1 VNEKKS
7 RENDFIE
14 KLRSYRMK
22 PVEEEISQ
30 EQKREFKSKE
40 RERVII
46 IIVSGV
52 IVLIAISLIMYFW
65 NDILDILL
73 GIFLP

>member
-1 VNEKKS
+1 MNEKKS

-14 KLRSYRMK
+14 KLRNFRMK

-30 EQKREFKSKE
+30 EQKGELKSKE

-46 IIVSGV
+46 IIVSSV
-52 IVLIAISLIMYFW
+52 IGIIAISLIIYFW
-65 NDILDILL
+65 KDILL
-73 GIFLP
+73 GILP